1 MTTLSRNNFRFFHR
15 LRVRWAEVDVQ
26 RIVFNPHYLTYIDS
40 AMSAYW
46 NAMAMPYIQTMQ
58 RLASEMFLKK
68 VTVEFQAPAQMD
80 DLIEVGL
87 RCTQIGTTSI
97 KFDAA
102 IFRDTECLLV
112 AQLVYVYADATT
124 YKPIPVPLAMRS
136 NFFAFEGGESMLQ
149 VQFGTWD
156 VVGTLAAQLRKAV
169 FIQEQNIPE
178 SEEWDDADADAL
190 HAIVLNR
197 MNTVVA
203 TGRLLP
209 SQQQRSRIGRMAV
222 LRALRGTGVGQWLLQ
237 QLIQQAIQRHDKEV
251 MVHAQ
256 CHVQAFYARNG
267 FVVQGDPFDEVGIP
281 HIAMVK
287 TLSPSG

>member
-1 MTTLSRNNFRFFHR
+1 
-15 LRVRWAEVDVQ
+15 VDVQ
-26 RIVFNPHYLTYIDS
+26 RIVFNPHYLTYIDT

-46 NAMAMPYIQTMQ
+46 NAMAMPYVQTMQ
-58 RLASEMFLKK
+58 GLACEMFLKK
-68 VTVEFQAPAQMD
+68 VTVEFQAPAHMD
-80 DLIEVGL
+80 DVIEIGL
-87 RCTQIGTTSI
+87 RCDHIGTSSI
-97 KFDAA
+97 RFDAA
-102 IFRDTECLLV
+102 IFRNTECLLV
-112 AQLVYVYADATT
+112 AQLVYVYADAAT
-124 YKPIPVPLAMRS
+124 YKPTPVPLVMRS
-136 NFFAFEGGESMLQ
+136 NFLALEAGEPMLQ

-156 VVGTLAAQLRKAV
+156 VVGTDAARLRKAV

-178 SEEWDDADADAL
+178 SEEWDADDSVAL

-222 LRALRGTGVGQWLLQ
+222 LRPLRGTGVGQWLLQ

-256 CHVQAFYARNG
+256 CHVQAFYACHG
-267 FVVQGDPFDEVGIP
+267 FVVQGEPFDEVGIP
-281 HIAMVK
+281 HIVMVK
-287 TLSPSG
+287 TLSASG